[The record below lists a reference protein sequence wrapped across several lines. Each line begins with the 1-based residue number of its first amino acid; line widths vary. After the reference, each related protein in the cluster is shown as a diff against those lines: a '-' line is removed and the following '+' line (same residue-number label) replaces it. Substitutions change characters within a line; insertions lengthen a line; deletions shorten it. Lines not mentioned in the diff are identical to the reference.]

1 MSAIE
6 ETRRP
11 RFFLLAPPTTLQP
24 LSPARIHNLTIQL
37 NKSYCRELYQQCPC
51 RVGPGDSCINYN
63 GDPYTCRTLD
73 CYIGDPNSRPD
84 LPPYPLLLFKNC
96 RKMLSDYNL
105 GPPINQTHP
114 IWYHA
119 DNQAQTLEAQIDG
132 SGDKYLCTWTESTD
146 PNNVRPYCDGC
157 SSADTENSQP

>member
-1 MSAIE
+1 MPMSRW
-6 ETRRP
+6 TRRLSVITLIG
-11 RFFLLAPPTTLQP
+11 FLSVGLSESLQHS
-24 LSPARIHNLTIQL
+24 LVRRQDTSR
-37 NKSYCRELYQQCPC
+37 QQCGIGFG
-51 RVGPGDSCINYN
+51 VEGLGPDITCINYN